1 MSPFAQNKPLIYHT
15 LVTFDA
21 GDPAGIM
28 FFPNYFVLSQRAWEH
43 QLVANQIP
51 WAEWYHHPDWG
62 VPLKHV
68 QADFME
74 MIRPG
79 EQIAIHQSVK
89 QLGNSSVTLKHD
101 FFNGQNKLCASL
113 ETVHVFIDKKTFR
126 KRPIPDS
133 IRAFLKGL

>member
-1 MSPFAQNKPLIYHT
+1 MSTASLGKPLIFQT

-43 QLVANQIP
+43 QLVAHQIP
-51 WAEWYHHPDWG
+51 WAEWYDHPDWG

-68 QADFME
+68 QGDFLG

-79 EQIAIHQSVK
+79 EKIAIHQSVK
-89 QLGNSSVTLKHD
+89 QLGTSSVTLKHD
-101 FFNGQNKLCASL
+101 FFNAQNSLCASL
-113 ETVHVFIDKKTFR
+113 ETVHVFINKKTLS
-126 KRPIPDS
+126 KRAIPDS
-133 IRAFLKGL
+133 IRSFLKGL